1 MNQDDMVGMVLIA
14 VIFFAFVLL
23 MSGGKKN
30 EAPPEPD
37 QNKKDELAREVL
49 GGGSIEEIAEREK
62 LNPEDLEIWKN
73 EYLAYIL
80 NLAKNFEKTQNQID
94 LLTEDIEWFKAAC
107 KDHIGDDWE
116 EKTDFANRA
125 RIKYK

>member
-1 MNQDDMVGMVLIA
+1 MNQDNMVGIVFIA
-14 VIFFAFVLL
+14 VIFFAFVIL
-23 MSGGKKN
+23 MSGGKKD
-30 EAPPEPD
+30 EKSPEPD

-49 GGGSIEEIAEREK
+49 KGGNVEEIAEREK
-62 LNPEDLEIWKN
+62 LAPEDIGKWRD

-80 NLAKNFEKTQNQID
+80 NLAENFGKTQNQID

-107 KDHIGDDWE
+107 KNHIGDDWE
-116 EKTDFANRA
+116 EKTDFTNRA